1 MKRSFILFFFLCVFY
16 MANQS
21 HAQNIS
27 FDMKDVGP
35 MPFTSPPTVLD
46 TAQTRVFYQL
56 DFKKDST
63 KNDLTTAQTV
73 LLIGKTHTLFTD
85 FYQMLSDSIAQD
97 ADKHKEKQAAA
108 IATMMGLWSQRK
120 YREWNICDLQNGTMT
135 KQEVAQ
141 AKHYEYDEPTPT
153 IDWQILDR
161 DTVIDG
167 FACGTATCHYRGRDY
182 VAWYLKDIALPFGP
196 YVFYGLPGLVAILKD
211 TKDNFR
217 FTLNGLEE
225 NLPFL
230 NYIYFK
236 DKSMLQ
242 KGSREKIRATI
253 RNVYEHPAEMM
264 LQDPALKIDADVAN
278 KLDRSAD
285 PYNPLE
291 LE

>member
-1 MKRSFILFFFLCVFY
+1 MRHSFIALFAILPAFMHC
-16 MANQS
+16 

-27 FDMKDVGP
+27 MDMSKIGP
-35 MPFTSPPTVLD
+35 MQFASDLNVLD

-63 KNDLTTAQTV
+63 KNEMTTAQTV

-85 FYQMLSDSIAQD
+85 FYQMLSDSIAED
-97 ADKHKEKQAAA
+97 ADKHKEKQTAA
-108 IATMMGLWSQRK
+108 IGMMMNLWKQRK
-120 YREWNICDLQNGTMT
+120 YEQWNICNLQNGLMT
-135 KQEVAQ
+135 KQEKAGTTAYQ
-141 AKHYEYDEPTPT
+141 YDEPTPI
-153 IDWQILDR
+153 IDWQVLNR

-211 TKDNFR
+211 TKDNYR

-230 NYIYFK
+230 NYIYYSDEALF
-236 DKSMLQ
+236 Q

-253 RNVYEHPAEMM
+253 RRVYEHPVEAM
-264 LQDPALKIDADVAN
+264 LQDPGLKVDADVAN

>member
-1 MKRSFILFFFLCVFY
+1 M
-16 MANQS
+16 
-21 HAQNIS
+21 
-27 FDMKDVGP
+27 DMSKIGP

-97 ADKHKEKQAAA
+97 AEKHKEKQAAA
-108 IATMMGLWSQRK
+108 IATMMGLWKQQK
-120 YREWNICDLQNGTMT
+120 YEQWNICDLQNGKMT
-135 KQEVAQ
+135 LREEAG
-141 AKHYEYDEPTPT
+141 ARYYEYDEPTPT
-153 IDWQILDR
+153 IDWQVLDR

-230 NYIYFK
+230 NYIYFS
-236 DKSMLQ
+236 DESLFQ

-253 RNVYEHPAEMM
+253 RRVYEHPVEVM
-264 LQDPALKIDADVAN
+264 LQDPVLKIDADVAN

>member
-1 MKRSFILFFFLCVFY
+1 MRTHIICLMLCTIFSLQ
-16 MANQS
+16 NS
-21 HAQNIS
+21 AQNIS
-27 FDMKDVGP
+27 MDMSKIGSMRFASDLN
-35 MPFTSPPTVLD
+35 VLD

-85 FYQMLSDSIAQD
+85 FYQMLSDSIAED

-108 IATMMGLWSQRK
+108 IGMMMNLWNHRK
-120 YREWNICDLQNGTMT
+120 YEQWNICDLQNGKMT
-135 KQEVAQ
+135 KQEKAGTTAYQ
-141 AKHYEYDEPTPT
+141 YDEPTPT
-153 IDWQILDR
+153 IDWQVLDR

-230 NYIYFK
+230 NYIYFSK
-236 DKSMLQ
+236 ESMFQ

-253 RNVYEHPAEMM
+253 RSVYEHPVEVM